1 MDEKLEF
8 SIIIAA
14 YNEEKY
20 LKKCLDSILC
30 QQFDSYEIII
40 IDDGSTDA
48 TGSIADEYGGR
59 NVNIKV
65 IHWENHGLILTR
77 RKGLSLAKGE
87 YVLFLDVDDF
97 HLGESL
103 FTLHKLVEKENP
115 DAIMFRFRFIYE
127 NGENKDSRDFGKRI
141 YLNDRERL
149 FVDFSRNFE
158 YNHLCCKAIKRE
170 ILLKDTCNY
179 EKFKRIKL
187 GEDLLQTIPVFAK
200 AYKIIMCDDVLYGY
214 RILRNSMSHVFN
226 FQQIED
232 IIAVYE
238 YFVEY
243 MHQEGLLTDNVK
255 KAILSAYSVKL
266 SGMMRT
272 LWESDCTQE
281 EKISYSKRI
290 MENKLMESSMKHLA
304 DVVVQNRIL
313 LWCSKFRL
321 WFAADMYSHLLR
333 KIKHT

>member
-149 FVDFSRNFE
+149 FVDFSRNFV
-158 YNHLCCKAIKRE
+158 YNHLCC
-170 ILLKDTCNY
+170 
-179 EKFKRIKL
+179 
-187 GEDLLQTIPVFAK
+187 
-200 AYKIIMCDDVLYGY
+200 
-214 RILRNSMSHVFN
+214 
-226 FQQIED
+226 
-232 IIAVYE
+232 
-238 YFVEY
+238 
-243 MHQEGLLTDNVK
+243 
-255 KAILSAYSVKL
+255 
-266 SGMMRT
+266 
-272 LWESDCTQE
+272 
-281 EKISYSKRI
+281 
-290 MENKLMESSMKHLA
+290 
-304 DVVVQNRIL
+304 
-313 LWCSKFRL
+313 
-321 WFAADMYSHLLR
+321 
-333 KIKHT
+333 